1 MPKIRVVVN
10 MHGGT
15 IESVCTESDV
25 ELDVV
30 FLEDPKYSEDP
41 EDKFLVDG
49 GEFDD
54 QIVYTHYASTKV
66 DAEDMDAALK
76 AAQERMEKRK

>member
-30 FLEDPKYSEDP
+30 FLEDPKYSED
-41 EDKFLVDG
+41 EDEEFLVDG

-54 QIVYTHYASTKV
+54 QMVYTQYKSTRV
-66 DAEDMDAALK
+66 DADDMDAAFK
-76 AAQERMEKRK
+76 AAKEREESK